1 MAWRSAVIVA
11 LVKAKPLI
19 PWRGDSG
26 SSQSQTVDPLSGEL
40 FVIMAAP
47 TSAKVVLP
55 GRRLELPIYQQNSN
69 FSIVFHGVLW
79 ITKIANGYQ

>member
-1 MAWRSAVIVA
+1 MT
-11 LVKAKPLI
+11 
-19 PWRGDSG
+19 WRGDSG

-55 GRRLELPIYQQNSN
+55 GRRLELPICQQNSN
-69 FSIVFHGVLW
+69 FSIVCHGVLW